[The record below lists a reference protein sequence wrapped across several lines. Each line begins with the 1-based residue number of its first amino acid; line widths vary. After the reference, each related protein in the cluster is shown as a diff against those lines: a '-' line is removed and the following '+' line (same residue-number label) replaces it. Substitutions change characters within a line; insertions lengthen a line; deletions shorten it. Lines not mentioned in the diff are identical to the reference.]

1 MAGATNG
8 VFHEKTSPFLREK
21 LAQEPADFLRRQ
33 YLVDPAEPLARP
45 GEVDRHYHSEVEA
58 RFEGKVLRG
67 VEKLY
72 RRTVLVEPTS
82 VCAAHCRWCIRGQY
96 GTFTLRE
103 QELELIARYCGTA
116 PENAEVREVLITGG
130 DPLMLVKQLDFL
142 LDALER
148 HAPNVEVVRI
158 GTRVPLQD
166 PRRVD
171 DHMVRAL
178 RPRSGFRIEIATHV
192 NHPGELFPEVRE
204 AYRRLS
210 GAGVTLYDQTVL
222 LRGVNDD
229 LDTLVELVE
238 ELRGLRMEMHYLFHC
253 VPIRGMDHHRTTLDE
268 GLRLAR
274 RLTSSGLASGRAKP
288 MFTVMTDIG
297 KITLYEGTILE
308 RDDSGRVLLASG
320 YSYEDRLRW
329 TPGWRMPSSAHV
341 GDDGLLRVWY
351 LDSTADDS
359 TAGTEPLPVAVG
371 GEEGSR

>member
-21 LAQEPADFLRRQ
+21 LAGTSADFLRRQ
-33 YLVDPAEPLARP
+33 YLVDPAEPLGKP
-45 GEVDRHYHSEVEA
+45 LEVDRHYHSEVEA
-58 RFEGKVLRG
+58 LFEGRVLRG

-96 GTFTLRE
+96 DTFTLGE
-103 QELELIARYCGTA
+103 DELELIARYCGTA
-116 PENAEVREVLITGG
+116 PENAEVREVLVTGG
-130 DPLMLVKQLDFL
+130 DPLMLVKRLDFL

-171 DHMVRAL
+171 ARMVRAL

-210 GAGVTLYDQTVL
+210 EAGVTLYDQTVL

-229 LDTLVELVE
+229 LGTLVDLVE
-238 ELRGLRMEMHYLFHC
+238 ELRGLRIEMHYLFHC

-274 RLTSSGLASGRAKP
+274 RLTSSGLTSGRAKP

-308 RDDSGRVLLASG
+308 RDDRGRVLLASG

-329 TPGWRMPSSAHV
+329 TPGWQLPDNAHV

-351 LDSTADDS
+351 LDSSA
-359 TAGTEPLPVAVG
+359 AAAPLPAVVAA
-371 GEEGSR
+371 EEGNR

>member
-21 LAQEPADFLRRQ
+21 LEQYPDAEFLRRQ
-33 YLVDPAEPLARP
+33 YIVDDAESSINHL
-45 GEVDRHYHSEVEA
+45 EVDRHYHSEVSTM
-58 RFEGKVLRG
+58 FEGRALRG

-96 GTFTLRE
+96 DTFTLDE
-103 QELELIARYCGTA
+103 EELELLARYCGSA
-116 PENAEVREVLITGG
+116 PENEEVREVLVTGG
-130 DPLMLVKQLDFL
+130 DPLMLVDRLDFL
-142 LDALER
+142 LDAIER
-148 HAPNVEVVRI
+148 HAPAIEVVRI

-171 DHMVRAL
+171 DRMARAL
-178 RPRSGFRIEIATHV
+178 RPRSNFRVEIATHV

-204 AYRRLS
+204 AYQRLTE
-210 GAGVTLYDQTVL
+210 AGVTTYDQTVL

-238 ELRGLRMEMHYLFHC
+238 ELRRLRIEMHYLFHC

-268 GLRLAR
+268 GLALAR
-274 RLTSSGLASGRAKP
+274 RLTASGLTSGRAKP
-288 MFTVMTDIG
+288 MFTAMTDIG

-308 RDDSGRVLLASG
+308 RDDRHRVLLRSG
-320 YSYEDRLRW
+320 YSYKDRLEW
-329 TPGWRMPSSAHV
+329 TPNWEMPSSAEV
-341 GDDGLLRVWY
+341 DDDGLLRVWY
-351 LDSTADDS
+351 LDHHGD
-359 TAGTEPLPVAVG
+359 TEPSA
-371 GEEGSR
+371 GSNGNGNGARKV

>member
-21 LAQEPADFLRRQ
+21 LAEGPAEFLRRQ
-33 YLVDPAEPLARP
+33 YLVDPAEPSSKAL
-45 GEVDRHYHSEVEA
+45 EVDRHYHSEVETS
-58 RFEGKVLRG
+58 FEGRALRG

-96 GTFTLRE
+96 DTLTLRE
-103 QELELIARYCGTA
+103 DELELIARYCGTA
-116 PENAEVREVLITGG
+116 PENEDVREVLITGG

-171 DHMVRAL
+171 DQMVRAL
-178 RPRSGFRIEIATHV
+178 RPRSTFRIEIATHV
-192 NHPGELFPEVRE
+192 NHPGELYPEVRE
-204 AYRRLS
+204 AYQRLHET
-210 GAGVTLYDQTVL
+210 GLTLYDQTVL

-238 ELRGLRMEMHYLFHC
+238 ELRRLRIEMHYLFHC
-253 VPIRGMDHHRTTLDE
+253 VPLRGMDHHRTSLAE
-268 GLRLAR
+268 GLQLAR
-274 RLTSSGLASGRAKP
+274 RLTSSGLTSGRAKP

-297 KITLYEGTILE
+297 KITLYEGTILD
-308 RDDSGRVLLASG
+308 RDDHGRVLLASG
-320 YSYEDRLRW
+320 YSYQDRLAW
-329 TPGWRMPSSAHV
+329 TPSWQLPSSAHV

-351 LDSTADDS
+351 LDST
-359 TAGTEPLPVAVG
+359 TATEPLLAATAAN
-371 GEEGSR
+371 EGNL